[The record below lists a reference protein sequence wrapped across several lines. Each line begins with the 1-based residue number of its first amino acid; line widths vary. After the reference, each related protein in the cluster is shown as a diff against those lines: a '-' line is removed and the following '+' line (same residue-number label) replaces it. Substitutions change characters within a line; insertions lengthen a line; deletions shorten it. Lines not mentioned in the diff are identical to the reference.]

1 MKFFLASI
9 IILFGVQCW
18 AQSKQSPEFFL
29 KVKRKKIDVIL
40 RAADFHTNDVIA
52 DGGAAEGWLDAGI
65 AVYRNDLHFYM
76 EDIDSAFI
84 KEKKLQEAVEAYS
97 KIKGG
102 PLSCTFTQSV
112 GNEKSTLLPE
122 NYFDKVLLI
131 DTFHHLDCRNDLIA
145 DLHRIM
151 KGNGKIVVYE
161 LLARKVGQHFRYCKK
176 IIYTREQIIDAFVRN
191 GFRLDQIYKTVNS
204 NRTKVRV
211 FTFYKS

>member
-40 RAADFHTNDVIA
+40 RAADFHPNDVIA
-52 DGGAAEGWLDAGI
+52 DVGAAEGWLDAGI
-65 AVYRNDLHFYM
+65 A
-76 EDIDSAFI
+76 
-84 KEKKLQEAVEAYS
+84 
-97 KIKGG
+97 
-102 PLSCTFTQSV
+102 
-112 GNEKSTLLPE
+112 
-122 NYFDKVLLI
+122 
-131 DTFHHLDCRNDLIA
+131 
-145 DLHRIM
+145 
-151 KGNGKIVVYE
+151 VYE

-176 IIYTREQIIDAFVRN
+176 IIYTREQIIDAFVKN